1 MKNILPEAKKLQLC
15 GVTKRIGGF
24 SLQEISLEIGPGEY
38 FVVLGPTGAGKTV
51 LLEVVAGI
59 HFVDAG
65 EIWYGGV
72 NITARP
78 PEQRR
83 FGFVYQ
89 DYVLFPH
96 LNVKQNIA
104 FGAKVNYRLKNGLE
118 KKVEEIAALLGI
130 THLLRRFPGTLS
142 GGEQQRVA
150 LARALV
156 TEPRVLLLDEPL
168 AALDPR
174 NREAL
179 QQELRQLHKITGT
192 ITLQVTHDFEEA
204 FFLADRIAVLDG
216 GRLLQVGPPAEIFAR
231 PRSAATA
238 RFVGAENIF
247 TGEIICRDGKKYV
260 RLNGALLEVN
270 TGLSGPVGFCVR
282 PEDILLSDSP
292 QPGNCL
298 RGKILSFSAKGLF
311 FKVTIDAGEKL
322 FVLVAKREGDKLALS
337 PGREVYCSVPPAAI
351 NIFREMP
358 AGPGN

>member
-1 MKNILPEAKKLQLC
+1 MRNSLPEAGKLRLS
-15 GVTKRIGGF
+15 GVTKKIGGF
-24 SLQEISLEIGPGEY
+24 SLQDISLEVAPGEY

-51 LLEVVAGI
+51 LLETVAGI
-59 HFVDAG
+59 HSVDAG
-65 EIWYGGV
+65 EIWFDGV
-72 NITARP
+72 NITAWP

-104 FGAKVNYRLKNGLE
+104 FGARVNRWSKNGLE
-118 KKVEEIAALLGI
+118 KKIEDIAALLGI
-130 THLLRRFPGTLS
+130 SHLLRRFPGTLS

-156 TEPRVLLLDEPL
+156 TEPQILLLDEPL

-179 QQELRQLHKITGT
+179 QQELRQLHKIAGT
-192 ITLQVTHDFEEA
+192 LTLQVTHDFEEA

-216 GRLLQVGPPAEIFAR
+216 GRLLQVGPPEEIFAR
-231 PRSAATA
+231 PRSAAAA

-247 TGEIICRDGKKYV
+247 TGEIICRDGKKFV
-260 RLNGALLEVN
+260 RLDGALLEVN
-270 TGLSGPVGFCVR
+270 TGLSGPVGFSVR
-282 PEDILLSDSP
+282 PEDILLNNSP

-298 RGKILSFSAKGLF
+298 RGKIL
-311 FKVTIDAGEKL
+311 ICC
-322 FVLVAKREGDKLALS
+322 EGVILQ
-337 PGREVYCSVPPAAI
+337 
-351 NIFREMP
+351 
-358 AGPGN
+358 GND